1 MKQEELAAAI
11 GKTRSLISHF
21 ERTGNVNKYT
31 LQEIAEVLQ
40 VDLDT
45 LENLP
50 VEGIQLQENEEY
62 STREGRMAYKTGKIS
77 GAKSQDKLKVYQLLI
92 NKQQSEIAH
101 LKDTISHQWKLLQD
115 ITRKIGKGS
124 K

>member
-21 ERTGNVNKYT
+21 ERTGIVNQYT

-40 VDLDT
+40 IDLDT

-50 VEGIQLQENEEY
+50 EDGLKFDHQEESNTGEGKYN
-62 STREGRMAYKTGKIS
+62 YKTGKS
-77 GAKSQDKLKVYQLLI
+77 PASKTSDRLKVYQILV
-92 NKQQSEIAH
+92 NRQQAEIAH
-101 LKDTISHQWKLLQD
+101 LKDTISQQWKLLQD
-115 ITRKIGKGS
+115 ISKKIGKGS

>member
-21 ERTGNVNKYT
+21 ERTGIVNQYT

-40 VDLDT
+40 IDLTT

-50 VEGIQLQENEEY
+50 EEGVQFDHSEE
-62 STREGRMAYKTGKIS
+62 SNTGEGKYNYKTGKS
-77 GAKSQDKLKVYQLLI
+77 SASKTPDRLKVYQILV
-92 NKQQSEIAH
+92 NRQQAEISH
-101 LKDTISHQWKLLQD
+101 LKETISQQWKLLQD
-115 ITRKIGKGS
+115 ISKKIGKGS